1 MKGKKLV
8 AALLAGVC
16 VLSMTACGGKTA
28 ETTTTTDTTAQEETT
43 DEAAGKGYKIGFSL
57 MTVSDA
63 VMAQTIQD
71 AVEYIS
77 SIGGELL
84 ADLGGPGP
92 QSTGVLHGRILDA
105 HGVHTDTGHLVLHHR
120 TVLSQ
125 SHDTG

>member
-71 AVEYIS
+71 AEEYIS
-77 SIGGELL
+77 SNGGELL
-84 ADLGGPGP
+84 V
-92 QSTGVLHGRILDA
+92 SDA
-105 HGVHTDTGHLVLHHR
+105 ENDAT
-120 TVLSQ
+120 
-125 SHDTG
+125 